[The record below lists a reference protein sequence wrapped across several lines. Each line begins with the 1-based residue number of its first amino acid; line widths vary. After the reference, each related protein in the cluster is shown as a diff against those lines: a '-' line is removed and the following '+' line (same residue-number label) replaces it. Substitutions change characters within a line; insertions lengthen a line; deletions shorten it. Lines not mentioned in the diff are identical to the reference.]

1 MGKRQR
7 RRNRQKAKGV
17 GQSQQQAPAAPKAD
31 TVQYPVGEVPLLQ
44 VDISDGT
51 PPEIRDMCLAYWE
64 FAEPGTWA
72 RNVSAIGATS
82 FVYVT
87 VKEAC
92 TVSLLTVACPDCSS
106 PITVTSRSEMAATGF
121 WKAGAMPTEV
131 VRSAAPCGYCQKAQ
145 REARAQRET
154 AEKRKL
160 EEQRQ
165 ARRTNAGRWLD
176 SHREYDTWGDE
187 PTMKSALALLAMT
200 DILEKSGTGTFGPL
214 NKAAYTF
221 TGSPDGDFEVMQELH
236 SNDWIA
242 PTTPA
247 TTDNFAYNDDDTVHG
262 VYPSTVPWRL
272 AYWAGDDTG
281 DACSDVRV
289 ILRQELSAFDDLDEV
304 QEVVYE
310 LEAGMVVAYLGGLLE
325 NKYGEAPIPEA
336 RIPEAHETAKAA
348 LEDGFT
354 LKQMLA
360 VAWSATSRSAAW
372 GARTEWVKPGM
383 VSSAAVTNLGKGVGY
398 AKDREVPEYEPPHW
412 LKEPAILA
420 PARRLLAEHA
430 EAREAMAAFR
440 NIHQRIASRA
450 DDPVDFHDELD
461 GAGFKD
467 FGQQFQEWVT
477 ELKDGRPQR
486 DDTQAMTY
494 AVVTPDGEMQIKD
507 GTAKT
512 MRDEV
517 SLSGAGFVDRVMLE
531 TTRTINAYVGE
542 LVPPTKENDNRVA
555 VEMLRLLGDG
565 GGKLFGPIA
574 FFQVGAGSHRPS
586 SLDREHQELIRAA
599 HKAVVARPVTST

>member
-7 RRNRQKAKGV
+7 RRNRQKAKAT
-17 GQSQQQAPAAPKAD
+17 GQRQQQPTAAPKAD
-31 TVQYPVGEVPLLQ
+31 IVQYPTAGTPLLQ
-44 VDISDGT
+44 VDIAAGT

-64 FAEPGTWA
+64 FEEPGTWA

-82 FVYVT
+82 FVYAT

-106 PITVTSRSEMAATGF
+106 PLRVTSRSEMTATGF
-121 WKAGAMPTEV
+121 WKAGAMPADTV
-131 VRSAAPCGYCQKAQ
+131 HSAVSCADCQKAQ
-145 REARAQRET
+145 REARAQRVA
-154 AEKRKL
+154 AEKLKG
-160 EEQRQ
+160 EEQRE

-176 SHREYDTWGDE
+176 AHREHGSWKEE
-187 PTMKSALALLAMT
+187 PSMKAALALLSMT
-200 DILEKSGTGTFGPL
+200 DILEKSGTGSFGPL
-214 NKAAYTF
+214 DKAAYSF
-221 TGSPDGDFEVMQELH
+221 TGSGDGDFEVMRELH
-236 SNDWIA
+236 SNRWLA

-247 TTDNFAYNDDDTVHG
+247 TIDNFAYKDDDTVHG
-262 VYPSTVPWRL
+262 VYPLTVPWRL
-272 AYWAGDDTG
+272 AHWAGDDTAA
-281 DACSDVRV
+281 ACADVRS
-289 ILRQELSAFDDLDEV
+289 ILFQEIDAFEDLDFV
-304 QEVVYE
+304 QEVVHD
-310 LEAGMVVAYLGGLLE
+310 LEADMIVKYLGGLLE
-325 NKYGEAPIPEA
+325 NKYDEAPIPEA
-336 RIPEAHETAKAA
+336 RIPEAHETAKTA
-348 LEDGFT
+348 LEGGFT

-398 AKDREVPEYEPPHW
+398 AKDRGVQEYEPPHW

-430 EAREAMAAFR
+430 KAREAMAAFR
-440 NIHQRIASRA
+440 SIHQRIVSRA

-461 GAGFKD
+461 DTGFKD
-467 FGQQFQEWVT
+467 FGQQFQDWVT
-477 ELKDGRPQR
+477 DLKAGRPTR
-486 DDTQAMTY
+486 DETHAMTY

-517 SLSGAGFVDRVMLE
+517 SLAGAGFVDRVMLD

-555 VEMLRLLGDG
+555 VEMLRLLGDE

-574 FFQVGAGSHRPS
+574 FFQVGPGSHRPGG
-586 SLDREHQELIRAA
+586 LDREHQDLIRAA
-599 HKAVVARPVTST
+599 HQAVVARTSTST